1 MCPVSIKYA
10 SEKDLGA
17 MHVGC
22 VFLGLFVFVS
32 LRIVGKTPED
42 GRGSALR
49 KGQGDN
55 RIFQEVETHIT
66 FEENNGKAFR
76 QYKLKDKN
84 PQGQKTNKW
93 GINQA
98 KYSAKKAVVQQNR
111 IYLQKKRFL
120 PWKMVTE
127 KDLRAALD
135 KEKNVKP
142 CSNHQLETLRLE
154 KRITQGI

>member
-17 MHVGC
+17 MHVVFVC

-32 LRIVGKTPED
+32 LGIVGKMPED

-55 RIFQEVETHIT
+55 KIFLEVETHIT

-84 PQGQKTNKW
+84 PQGRKTNKW

-98 KYSAKKAVVQQNR
+98 KYSATK
-111 IYLQKKRFL
+111 
-120 PWKMVTE
+120 
-127 KDLRAALD
+127 
-135 KEKNVKP
+135 
-142 CSNHQLETLRLE
+142 S
-154 KRITQGI
+154 